1 MTVDSTGRPPAVAAR
16 PLPAYW
22 PDLAFAAVVFV
33 VGVVEALTRGLDSG
47 VVLPDWEIL
56 VEIVL
61 VTVFATAAGF
71 FRLRPG
77 VALVLMWLAALLH
90 VAAGVYP
97 LLVEASVMAI
107 AFGVARWGRV
117 TTVWVGGLS
126 IPAVGLVFLLLRWGV
141 PSPSTFTTLAEGNL
155 TAIPWVLPGM
165 LLVMAPLAV
174 PFIAGLAV
182 RAVAS
187 SRASQVAAE
196 ESRDLAQAQRE
207 EAEHAQQ
214 QAQEIARLREGQ
226 AQLARDV
233 HDVVGHSLAVILAQA
248 EAARTLPETDVAGMR
263 DAMGNVADSARQS
276 LRDVRQV
283 LSTTRTPGAHGG
295 AARRGGL
302 TELVEGVA
310 AAGNDV
316 RATVQGEPVPLPP
329 ELDQVA
335 YRVLQE
341 MLTNALK
348 HGRPGG
354 PVWVE
359 QTWGGPFQP
368 DELRLEVANVVRDAG
383 PAPATPAGLDIT
395 QPIRPGD
402 PPAVSSRE
410 DDVPAHPAPPSGMGL
425 VSMRQRL
432 DSVGGRLDLHRRPGP
447 DGDVVTA
454 TAWLPLHAAEVR

>member
-1 MTVDSTGRPPAVAAR
+1 MTVDSTGDRAGAPTR
-16 PLPAYW
+16 TLPASW
-22 PDLAFAAVVFV
+22 PDLAFGGAVLV
-33 VGVVEALTRGLDSG
+33 VGLIEAFARYA
-47 VVLPDWEIL
+47 
-56 VEIVL
+56 
-61 VTVFATAAGF
+61 VTGPALAVIGCLAVAAGF

-77 VALVLMWLAALLH
+77 LALALVWVAALSVL
-90 VAAGVYP
+90 VGGARLLFP
-97 LLVEASVMAI
+97 LLSVLAVS
-107 AFGVARWGRV
+107 FGVARWGRPL
-117 TTVWVGGLS
+117 TVWLGGLS
-126 IPAVGLVFLLLRWGV
+126 IPAVGVVAAWWSAGYGI
-141 PSPSTFTTLAEGNL
+141 PSPPLVLDALRGGYWPDIPVAQMFAWGL
-155 TAIPWVLPGM
+155 TM
-165 LLVMAPLAV
+165 LVPLGL
-174 PFIAGLAV
+174 PFIVGLAL
-182 RAVAS
+182 RSTAS

-196 ESRDLAQAQRE
+196 ESRDLAEARRE

-248 EAARTLPETDVAGMR
+248 EAARTLPESDVAGMR
-263 DAMGNVADSARQS
+263 EAMGNVADSARQS

-283 LSTTRTPGAHGG
+283 LSTTRTPGAAGS

-302 TELVEGVA
+302 AELIEGVT

-316 RATVQGEPVPLPP
+316 RATVIGDPVPLPP

-368 DELRLEVANVVRDAG
+368 DELRLEVANIARDV
-383 PAPATPAGLDIT
+383 TPPTPPVAGLDMT
-395 QPIRPGD
+395 QPIRPGETS
-402 PPAVSSRE
+402 PVSSE
-410 DDVPAHPAPPSGMGL
+410 AAPDTSITPAPPSGMGL

-432 DSVGGRLDLHRRPGP
+432 DAVGGRLALHRRPGP

-454 TAWLPLHAAEVR
+454 TAWLPLRAAEVR

>member
-1 MTVDSTGRPPAVAAR
+1 MTVDSTGQPPGVTAR

-22 PDLAFAAVVFV
+22 PDLAFGAVVFV
-33 VGVVEALTRGLDSG
+33 FGLIEALARYA
-47 VVLPDWEIL
+47 
-56 VEIVL
+56 
-61 VTVFATAAGF
+61 VTGPALAVIGCLAVAAGF

-77 VALVLMWLAALLH
+77 LALALVWVAALSLL
-90 VAAGVYP
+90 AGGARPMFP
-97 LLVEASVMAI
+97 LLSVLAVS
-107 AFGVARWGRV
+107 FGVARWGRPL
-117 TTVWVGGLS
+117 TVWLGGLS
-126 IPAVGLVFLLLRWGV
+126 IPAVGVVAAWWSTGYGIPSPPLVLDALRVGYWPGV
-141 PSPSTFTTLAEGNL
+141 PVAQMFAWAL
-155 TAIPWVLPGM
+155 TVL
-165 LLVMAPLAV
+165 VPLGL
-174 PFIAGLAV
+174 PFIVGLAL
-182 RAVAS
+182 RSTAS

-196 ESRDLAQAQRE
+196 ESRDLAEAQRD

-214 QAQEIARLREGQ
+214 QAQEIARLRQGQ

-263 DAMGNVADSARQS
+263 EAMGNVADSARQS

-283 LSTTRTPGAHGG
+283 LSTTRSPGSGEP
-295 AARRGGL
+295 RRGGL
-302 TELVEGVA
+302 VELVEGIA

-316 RATVQGEPVPLPP
+316 RSVVLGDPVPLPP

-348 HGRPGG
+348 HGRAGG

-359 QTWGGPFQP
+359 QAWGEAWQP
-368 DELRLEVANVVRDAG
+368 EELRLEVANIVR
-383 PAPATPAGLDIT
+383 TPVPTAALDMT
-395 QPIRPGD
+395 QPIRPGETPPAEPVAD
-402 PPAVSSRE
+402 PPT
-410 DDVPAHPAPPSGMGL
+410 GLGL

-432 DSVGGRLDLHRRPGP
+432 ASVGGRLDVRRRPSA
-447 DGDVVTA
+447 DGDIFTA